1 MTISLQKRYDIIVWL
16 IVIVAFI
23 PILTL
28 RDLTPDNELR
38 YVNIAEECTRKEMNI
53 AEDQSLPAES
63 TAWTWFTEKY
73 PAVAEWLAP
82 FADKARKRSDKG
94 DYWWELRACAYY
106 DKFAEPK
113 IMYQAFQVKPCFIYQ
128 QAPMFC
134 NNSLFFLSV
143 KDSALLALLNSSIGW
158 WLISEYCPRI
168 QNGYQLIW
176 DNFSQIPVP
185 RILPKDL
192 GELASKMEQAV
203 AEDDNQKETE
213 TQQEI
218 DERLEEL
225 YKAWRSGK
233 KDNMLTYRC

>member
-1 MTISLQKRYDIIVWL
+1 MQCDIDFCLMTISLQKRYDIIVWL

-73 PAVAEWLAP
+73 PAIAEWLAP

-128 QAPMFC
+128 QAPLFC

-143 KDSALLALLNSSIGW
+143 KDRALLALLNSSIGW

-185 RILPKDL
+185 RVLPNDL
-192 GELASKMEQAV
+192 DELAFKMEQAV
-203 AEDDNQKETE
+203 AEGDNQKETE

-225 YKAWRSGK
+225 YKA
-233 KDNMLTYRC
+233 